1 MSPDQS
7 PLIDA
12 RKEGKQ
18 GHRVL
23 CLFDSR
29 KATLIINIITLTL
42 LILSFTL
49 FAVYVSSP
57 GVGVIIGFCISVLLF
72 LSAIIGACSY
82 RHCAVLVACI
92 WEVIAL
98 VLNVAWLVM
107 YDWSAVP
114 DDNQTKVIASWVV
127 LLVWRLL
134 AIYAD
139 VTFVHEVRKGIMTRE
154 TRAREAYFCCCNV

>member
-1 MSPDQS
+1 MRPDQS

-12 RKEGKQ
+12 QKEGKQ

-29 KATLIINIITLTL
+29 KATLIINLITLAL
-42 LILSFTL
+42 LILSFVF
-49 FAVYVSSP
+49 FALYVAKP
-57 GVGVIIGFCISVLLF
+57 DIYVIIVFCISIILF

-82 RHCAVLVACI
+82 RACAVSVALI
-92 WEVIAL
+92 WEIIAL
-98 VLNVAWLVM
+98 VLNIIWVAT

-114 DDNQTKVIASWVV
+114 QENLTKPIASWAV
-127 LLVWRLL
+127 LLAWRVL

-139 VTFVHEVRKGIMTRE
+139 ITFVHEVRKGIMTRE

>member
-1 MSPDQS
+1 MRPDQS

-12 RKEGKQ
+12 QKEGKQ

-29 KATLIINIITLTL
+29 KATLIINLITLAL
-42 LILSFTL
+42 LILNFVL
-49 FAVYVSSP
+49 FAVYVAKP
-57 GVGVIIGFCISVLLF
+57 DIYVIIVFCISTILF

-82 RHCAVLVACI
+82 RACAVSVALI
-92 WEVIAL
+92 WEIIAL
-98 VLNVAWLVM
+98 VLNIIWVAT
-107 YDWSAVP
+107 YDWSAAP
-114 DDNQTKVIASWVV
+114 QENQTKVIASFSV
-127 LLVWRLL
+127 LLAWRVL

-139 VTFVHEVRKGIMTRE
+139 ITFVHEVRKGIMTRE